1 MKVSI
6 QEVISGRID
15 DTKDILQKSD
25 ENITLSMLSKIYK
38 YRDKMN

>member
-25 ENITLSMLSKIYK
+25 EK
-38 YRDKMN
+38 YYIVYAF